1 MKTWG
6 DVYLAHLRRGEDNG
20 SAAFAADEFVA
31 RRDRKPPPVTCWN
44 CGRLIESGDGHAP
57 SECERTSLVGSN
69 VEHQGPP
76 AVLSRAAP
84 LDGPVGPLA
93 EGLK

>member
-31 RRDRKPPPVTCWN
+31 RRDRKPPPMTCWN
-44 CGRLIESGDGHAP
+44 CGRLIESGDGHTPAK
-57 SECERTSLVGSN
+57 CEQQSPIGSN
-69 VEHQGPP
+69 VAIEGPEQAQLANGP
-76 AVLSRAAP
+76 ARM
-84 LDGPVGPLA
+84 
-93 EGLK
+93 EGSTT